1 MTLSPQHIAWLG
13 ERRISHETASKLGVL
28 SGTAA
33 GGLVNPDPNGNVL
46 AFPYFDRGQIVAEK
60 YRGPAKKFWQ
70 REGGKKTFYN
80 VDVLD
85 DPALHDGQYPLII
98 CEGEMDCLAILSTG
112 IPFAVS
118 VPDGAPSVPADKD
131 PEDVADDECN
141 AEATGKF
148 AYLWNN
154 RERLKKIRRFV
165 IAADSDGPGRRLA
178 AVLVKHLGAARCS
191 RLEYPAGCK
200 DANDVLIHGGPS
212 SLSTCI
218 VNAKPYPVRGIYELT
233 DFNEEETKLYS
244 IGIDGWG
251 TKLKLFEGAFVVVT
265 GPTNHGK
272 TSWAMEVAA
281 NMARDHNWRV
291 AVFSP
296 EQRPTEIRNLVR
308 TLYCS
313 GTWTREL
320 VDRADSWI
328 RKHFKLILGDPLG
341 AGDRDEDITLQW
353 LLDRAESAVLR
364 HDIHMLIIDPWNELE
379 HARDRNESVTDYTG
393 RAIRQIKRFARQY
406 NVLVMLCVHP
416 TKDFTKGTTNGK
428 PRHVTLYDCEGSA
441 HWANKA
447 DIGIVVERDEEIQNG
462 AKVTVAKLRYKK
474 YGTCGSYAMQFDT
487 KTQRYRAME

>member
-1 MTLSPQHIAWLG
+1 MTLSPQHVTWLG
-13 ERRISHETASKLGVL
+13 DRKISVETASKLGVH
-28 SGTAA
+28 SATPV

-80 VDVLD
+80 ADVLD
-85 DPALHDGQYPLII
+85 DPALLDGQYPLVI
-98 CEGEMDCLAILSTG
+98 CEGEMDCLAVMSSG
-112 IPFAVS
+112 FPFAVS
-118 VPDGAPSVPADKD
+118 VPDGAPSVPTDKE
-131 PEDVADDECN
+131 PEDVGDDECQ
-141 AEATGKF
+141 AESTGKF

-154 RERLKKIRRFV
+154 RERLKKVRRFI

-200 DANDVLIHGGPS
+200 DANDVLVQGGPS
-212 SLSTCI
+212 SLSACI

-233 DFNEEETKLYS
+233 DFHEEETKLYA
-244 IGIDGWG
+244 IGIDGWS

-272 TSWAMEVAA
+272 TSWAMEVAT
-281 NMARDHNWRV
+281 NMARDHGWRV

-308 TLYCS
+308 TLYC
-313 GTWTREL
+313 GGAWTREL

-328 RKHFKLILGDPLG
+328 RKHFKLILGDPVG

-447 DIGIVVERDEEIQNG
+447 DIGIVVERNEEIQNG
-462 AKVTVAKLRYKK
+462 ATVTVAKLRYKK
-474 YGTCGSYAMQFDT
+474 YGTCGSYPMQFDA
-487 KTQRYRAME
+487 KTQRYRPLD